1 MLRAWSCKCVTHS
14 LLYVF
19 CTAIVAF
26 TLFQRLIHDGISDVT
41 LHDAGI
47 VVSKVFG
54 IGLGSVGLAALVCL
68 TSAFLLKQ
76 ADPVLRHY
84 PSYEISIVLLSAYL
98 SYVAADLAG
107 LSGIVAL
114 FFSGVL
120 MSHYHLYNI
129 AEESATALRHLL
141 TTASFLAENFI
152 FIYLGMSVVAY
163 SGYFTW
169 DWRFIFAN
177 LVACL
182 IGRMLNAF
190 PMCMLANVGRKDK
203 IPWSYMVVIWFAG
216 LRGSIAF
223 ALALNVWTPDSTHS
237 SVIQSTTLFTVMFT
251 TLVCMCVLK
260 AMDKR
265 LGSDEHHC
273 LLSRVQVFGMGTSPL
288 LRHFGLTSNE
298 AELDDLDEYV
308 PETSAPICMIKRRF
322 AHFST
327 TTKCVCRDGATE
339 RLLSDDEDDGDYNA
353 FRRNEVSATDRSA
366 SRRRQRSDIHNMWHR
381 LDNEFLKPIFGGH
394 TTVADH
400 TSGVELRGVKNRNNK
415 GASSSHHPHRS
426 GSAAAAASPQVSL
439 AEIARNH
446 DASHDIA

>member
-1 MLRAWSCKCVTHS
+1 ML
-14 LLYVF
+14 
-19 CTAIVAF
+19 AIVAF
-26 TLFQRLIHDGISDVT
+26 QLFQHLIHANIEDVT

-47 VVSKVFG
+47 VISKVFG

-152 FIYLGMSVVAY
+152 FIYLGMSAVAY
-163 SGYFTW
+163 SSLFTW
-169 DWRFIFAN
+169 DWGFIVVN

-182 IGRMLNAF
+182 VARLLNVF
-190 PMCMLANVGRKDK
+190 PLCMVANVTREQQ

-251 TLVCMCVLK
+251 TLVRTGARLRK
-260 AMDKR
+260 AGR
-265 LGSDEHHC
+265 GSPD
-273 LLSRVQVFGMGTSPL
+273 
-288 LRHFGLTSNE
+288 
-298 AELDDLDEYV
+298 
-308 PETSAPICMIKRRF
+308 
-322 AHFST
+322 
-327 TTKCVCRDGATE
+327 
-339 RLLSDDEDDGDYNA
+339 
-353 FRRNEVSATDRSA
+353 
-366 SRRRQRSDIHNMWHR
+366 
-381 LDNEFLKPIFGGH
+381 
-394 TTVADH
+394 
-400 TSGVELRGVKNRNNK
+400 
-415 GASSSHHPHRS
+415 
-426 GSAAAAASPQVSL
+426 
-439 AEIARNH
+439 
-446 DASHDIA
+446 